1 MTPLDMTSLPARRPP
16 AAERPRLVEHSRAKV
31 MAYCPLAH
39 GEGSLLRSPELARLA
54 GVRGCTPA
62 QLALRWSL
70 DRGHVPI
77 PKASSRTRLLENLA
91 ALSLPSLSAAERA
104 ALDGLDADDGRVSF
118 DPNLIA

>member
-1 MTPLDMTSLPARRPP
+1 
-16 AAERPRLVEHSRAKV
+16 
-31 MAYCPLAH
+31 
-39 GEGSLLRSPELARLA
+39 
-54 GVRGCTPA
+54 
-62 QLALRWSL
+62 
-70 DRGHVPI
+70 VPI